1 MWVCYPIIH
10 IVERRL
16 PLSLGIEGC
25 ALRFRCR
32 DFNFF
37 TLTFRNEAEGK
48 DVFESVQKL
57 TCVGTFC
64 RIVFSSVLTAQR
76 LQISYMLSSM
86 TLDGWR
92 NESMHGGSTTPQRS
106 LRGWVLGQG
115 LKNGDLRQQIK
126 TIRFARSLFC
136 FPADESYVR
145 LIQQH

>member
-37 TLTFRNEAEGK
+37 TLTFRSEAEGK

-57 TCVGTFC
+57 TCIGTFC
-64 RIVFSSVLTAQR
+64 RIFFSSVLM
-76 LQISYMLSSM
+76 LQHLRISYMLSFT
-86 TLDGWR
+86 TLDEWR
-92 NESMHGGSTTPQRS
+92 NESIHGGYTTPQRS

-115 LKNGDLRQQIK
+115 LKNGDLRRQIK
-126 TIRFARSLFC
+126 TIQSARNL
-136 FPADESYVR
+136 
-145 LIQQH
+145 LISG